1 MHRSGVVDLREF
13 EGKIRILPGA
23 FGVAEQTE
31 CDHGD
36 VNVAAREGK
45 IKEFTACES

>member
-1 MHRSGVVDLREF
+1 
-13 EGKIRILPGA
+13 LPGA

-45 IKEFTACES
+45 IYGCRV